1 MTKSYLKYRTRITV
15 LAGIT
20 ILAWSG
26 LCIRLFQIQVLNS
39 DKYEA
44 VVLKQSQKKQNLPAT
59 RGNIYD
65 RDNRPLT
72 RNIIHY
78 TLSVNPSKV
87 TDKDGLAKVI
97 SERTGQSEEYYL
109 KKLNSKAR
117 FEYLERNLQRE
128 TLGSLET
135 TVFEGL
141 NIERKYRRYYPHNQ
155 IAAQILGF
163 TNVDDEGISG
173 IEKDFNTYLTGEAGW
188 VYKTKGWKGKIQY
201 KSGMPFQAPING
213 YNVQLTLDL
222 EYQSILEEEL
232 LRRQTETK
240 AVSATGIIMNPQTG
254 EILAMA
260 STPGFDN
267 NKFSN
272 SSPEQH
278 RIRSITDQ
286 FEPGSTY
293 KIVPALAAI
302 SNNKIGLTEEFNCEN
317 GEYKYFN
324 IMIRDHEKRGM
335 LTLPQIMHFSSNI
348 GVVKFMKQVG
358 AKGLYNQSR
367 AFGFGSATGISIA
380 GEAVG
385 KLNPVKNWSA
395 VSLGQISMGHEVGV
409 TAIQLA
415 TAYCAI
421 ANGGYLVTPRIVRQ
435 IIDHNQDVVY
445 AEEPA
450 IIRKISDE
458 NSMKNMREILR
469 GVVVNGT
476 GHKAEIAGW
485 DVAGK
490 TGTAQKWKNGKYSN
504 DKFISNFV
512 GFFPYENPQLLA
524 FIMLDEPRKPNHWG
538 SEGAA
543 VAFRRI
549 IKRIINMDD
558 EIIPPVREQKSV
570 EYVNSLIKDDIIIHR
585 NGPVAAQVSTLPIAL
600 STVANFSNKV
610 PMPEVRGFSMR
621 KAMTVLRQAGLKIQ
635 IQGSG
640 KVIWQSPK
648 PGSILNKGSTCIVGL
663 K

>member
-458 NSMKNMREILR
+458 NAMKNMREILR

>member
-1 MTKSYLKYRTRITV
+1 MTKTYLKYRTRITV
-15 LAGIT
+15 LAGVI
-20 ILAWSG
+20 ILSWAG
-26 LCIRLFQIQVLNS
+26 LCVRLFQVQVLNG
-39 DKYEA
+39 KHYQTA
-44 VVLKQSQKKQNLPAT
+44 VIKQSQKKQNLPAN

-65 RDNRPLT
+65 RKNRPFT

-87 TDKDGLAKVI
+87 TDKIGLASAI
-97 SERTGQSEEYYL
+97 SERTGFPKEKYL
-109 KKLNSKAR
+109 RKLNSTSK

-128 TLGSLET
+128 TLGTLET
-135 TVFEGL
+135 TAFEGL
-141 NIERKYRRYYPHNQ
+141 NIARKYRRYYPHNHLG
-155 IAAQILGF
+155 AQVLGF
-163 TNVDDEGISG
+163 TNIDDKGISG
-173 IEKDFNTYLTGEAGW
+173 IEKDFNTYLTGSPGW
-188 VYKTKGWKGKIQY
+188 VYKTKGWSGKIQH
-201 KSGMPFQAPING
+201 KSGMPYQPPVSG
-213 YNVQLTLDL
+213 SNVQLTLDL

-232 LRRQTETK
+232 TRRQLETK
-240 AVSATGIIMNPQTG
+240 AISATGILMNPQTG

-260 STPGFDN
+260 STPGFNN

-272 SSPEQH
+272 SSPVQH

-286 FEPGSTY
+286 FEPGSTF
-293 KIVPALAAI
+293 KVVPALAAI

-324 IMIRDHEKRGM
+324 IMIRDHEKHGM

-348 GVVKFMKQVG
+348 GVIKFMDKVG
-358 AKGLYNQSR
+358 AKGLYTQSR

-380 GEAVG
+380 GETVG

-450 IIRKISDE
+450 IIRKIADE
-458 NSMKNMREILR
+458 NAMKNMREILR

-485 DVAGK
+485 GIAGK
-490 TGTAQKWKNGKYSN
+490 TGTAQKWINGKYSN

-524 FIMLDEPRKPNHWG
+524 FIMLDEPRKPYHWG

-543 VAFRRI
+543 VAFKRI
-549 IKRIINMDD
+549 IERIINMDD
-558 EIIPPVREQKSV
+558 EIIPPTRKSKPL
-570 EYVNSLIKDDIIIHR
+570 EYAYNIFKNDVILR
-585 NGPVAAQVSTLPIAL
+585 QVDPIAFTTSTLTPSLL
-600 STVANFSNKV
+600 SVARFTNKV
-610 PMPEVRGFSMR
+610 QMPEVRGFSMR
-621 KAMTVLRQAGLKIQ
+621 KAMTTLRQAGLKVK

-640 KVIWQSPK
+640 TVAWQSPK
-648 PGSILNKGSTCIVGL
+648 PGKLVNKGTTCIVGL

>member
-254 EILAMA
+254 EILAIA

-458 NSMKNMREILR
+458 NAMKNMREILR

-558 EIIPPVREQKSV
+558 EIIPPVREQKRV
-570 EYVNSLIKDDIIIHR
+570 EYVNSLIKDDIIIQR
-585 NGPVAAQVSTLPIAL
+585 NGPLAAQVSTLPIAL

-610 PMPEVRGFSMR
+610 LMPEVRGFSMR

>member
-1 MTKSYLKYRTRITV
+1 
-15 LAGIT
+15 
-20 ILAWSG
+20 
-26 LCIRLFQIQVLNS
+26 
-39 DKYEA
+39 
-44 VVLKQSQKKQNLPAT
+44 
-59 RGNIYD
+59 
-65 RDNRPLT
+65 
-72 RNIIHY
+72 
-78 TLSVNPSKV
+78 
-87 TDKDGLAKVI
+87 
-97 SERTGQSEEYYL
+97 
-109 KKLNSKAR
+109 
-117 FEYLERNLQRE
+117 
-128 TLGSLET
+128 
-135 TVFEGL
+135 
-141 NIERKYRRYYPHNQ
+141 
-155 IAAQILGF
+155 
-163 TNVDDEGISG
+163 
-173 IEKDFNTYLTGEAGW
+173 
-188 VYKTKGWKGKIQY
+188 
-201 KSGMPFQAPING
+201 
-213 YNVQLTLDL
+213 
-222 EYQSILEEEL
+222 
-232 LRRQTETK
+232 
-240 AVSATGIIMNPQTG
+240 MNPQTG

-585 NGPVAAQVSTLPIAL
+585 NGPVAAKVSTLPIAL

>member
-458 NSMKNMREILR
+458 NAMKNMREILR

-558 EIIPPVREQKSV
+558 EIIPPVREQKRV
-570 EYVNSLIKDDIIIHR
+570 EYVNSLIKDDIIIQR
-585 NGPVAAQVSTLPIAL
+585 NGPLAAQVSTLPIAL

-610 PMPEVRGFSMR
+610 LMPEVRGFSMR

>member
-1 MTKSYLKYRTRITV
+1 
-15 LAGIT
+15 
-20 ILAWSG
+20 
-26 LCIRLFQIQVLNS
+26 
-39 DKYEA
+39 
-44 VVLKQSQKKQNLPAT
+44 
-59 RGNIYD
+59 
-65 RDNRPLT
+65 
-72 RNIIHY
+72 
-78 TLSVNPSKV
+78 
-87 TDKDGLAKVI
+87 
-97 SERTGQSEEYYL
+97 
-109 KKLNSKAR
+109 
-117 FEYLERNLQRE
+117 
-128 TLGSLET
+128 
-135 TVFEGL
+135 
-141 NIERKYRRYYPHNQ
+141 
-155 IAAQILGF
+155 
-163 TNVDDEGISG
+163 
-173 IEKDFNTYLTGEAGW
+173 
-188 VYKTKGWKGKIQY
+188 
-201 KSGMPFQAPING
+201 
-213 YNVQLTLDL
+213 
-222 EYQSILEEEL
+222 
-232 LRRQTETK
+232 
-240 AVSATGIIMNPQTG
+240 
-254 EILAMA
+254 
-260 STPGFDN
+260 
-267 NKFSN
+267 
-272 SSPEQH
+272 
-278 RIRSITDQ
+278 
-286 FEPGSTY
+286 
-293 KIVPALAAI
+293 
-302 SNNKIGLTEEFNCEN
+302 
-317 GEYKYFN
+317 
-324 IMIRDHEKRGM
+324 M

-558 EIIPPVREQKSV
+558 EIIPPVREQKRV
-570 EYVNSLIKDDIIIHR
+570 EYVNSLIKDDIIIQR
-585 NGPVAAQVSTLPIAL
+585 NGPLAAQVSTLPIAL

>member
-1 MTKSYLKYRTRITV
+1 M
-15 LAGIT
+15 
-20 ILAWSG
+20 
-26 LCIRLFQIQVLNS
+26 
-39 DKYEA
+39 
-44 VVLKQSQKKQNLPAT
+44 
-59 RGNIYD
+59 
-65 RDNRPLT
+65 
-72 RNIIHY
+72 
-78 TLSVNPSKV
+78 
-87 TDKDGLAKVI
+87 
-97 SERTGQSEEYYL
+97 
-109 KKLNSKAR
+109 
-117 FEYLERNLQRE
+117 ERNLQRE

-558 EIIPPVREQKSV
+558 EIIPPVREQKRV
-570 EYVNSLIKDDIIIHR
+570 EYVNSLIKDDIIIQR
-585 NGPVAAQVSTLPIAL
+585 NGHLAAQVSTLPIAL

-610 PMPEVRGFSMR
+610 LMPEVRGFSMR

>member
-458 NSMKNMREILR
+458 NAMKNMREILR

-558 EIIPPVREQKSV
+558 EIIPPVREQKRV
-570 EYVNSLIKDDIIIHR
+570 EYVNSLIKDDIIIQR
-585 NGPVAAQVSTLPIAL
+585 NGPLAAQVSTLPIAL

-648 PGSILNKGSTCIVGL
+648 PGSILNKGSKCIVGL

>member
-558 EIIPPVREQKSV
+558 EIIPPVREQKRV